1 MKKKDEHM
9 NLQADNQPVLED
21 KVSSRWVK
29 DLSRFLPVKSQ
40 FVLSRNIRDIYPFP
54 VGGGDTVTL
63 PLAPYL
69 AEILKLQGYRHFL
82 TYKPGEGFSPLIPRG
97 EDEKAVRQ
105 YFANTF
111 KLCFDQQ
118 GTCRCTLEKSLDFIG
133 QIVEWKDDFIAV
145 FADFASRY
153 AVRVDSLT
161 PKEHDYF
168 TRAMMLS
175 QSAVPHVG
183 KEVRIAQFNPVF
195 WLCDK
200 ENDLPD
206 WLILDNPRIRSII
219 VPKPDNIL
227 RRTLIK
233 SLSPKL
239 AGYDTSSSG
248 NQDLLQEVFVDQTEG
263 MVLTDV
269 VAITHLCMREQLDFS
284 QIGEAVR
291 RYKLGVT
298 EDPWRRIDRRK
309 IADGESFIRRRVKGQ
324 TQAITKALDIVKR
337 AFTGLSSAQASKL
350 GGRPRGVMFL
360 AGPTGTGKTELAK
373 TLTELLFGD
382 ERAYIRFDMS
392 EFAAEHADQ
401 RLLGAPPGYVGY
413 DAGGELTNAI
423 RERPFSVVLFD
434 EIEKAHPR
442 ILDKFLQILDD
453 GVLTSGRGERVY
465 FSESVVVFTSNLGIY
480 KTGPDGNRVLN
491 VSLENPYGEVESKV
505 RSEIDDF
512 FKLHLNRPE
521 ILNRIGENIVVFDFI
536 REETAGQIFDK
547 MVGNILTRLAD
558 QQKIIV
564 SLDDSVKEQLLKLC
578 TKDLSNGGRGI
589 GNQLEAWLI
598 NPLARALFDSAQAEG
613 ASVQVTSLDQTGGV
627 PMLRLKQNTTPIS
640 ATTP

>member
-1 MKKKDEHM
+1 MNKTAEAQSVLNDE
-9 NLQADNQPVLED
+9 AC
-21 KVSSRWVK
+21 SRWVK
-29 DLSRFLPVKSQ
+29 DLVRFLPVKSQ

-54 VGGGDTVTL
+54 VGGGDYAIL
-63 PLAPYL
+63 PLAPCL
-69 AEILKLQGYRHFL
+69 AEILKLQGYNYFL
-82 TYKPGEGFSPLIPRG
+82 TYKPGDGLSPLTPRG
-97 EDEKAVRQ
+97 EDEKSVRQ
-105 YFANTF
+105 YFSNTF
-111 KLCFDQQ
+111 KIGFDNR
-118 GTCRCTLEKSLDFIG
+118 GTCPCSLEKFLGIIEQIG
-133 QIVEWKDDFIAV
+133 GENKQFIAV
-145 FADFASRY
+145 FADYASRY
-153 AVRVDSLT
+153 AVRVDSLQA
-161 PKEHDYF
+161 KEHDYF
-168 TRAMMLS
+168 TRALILS
-175 QSAVPHVG
+175 QSVAPHVD
-183 KEVRIAQFNPVF
+183 ENVRIAQFNPIF

-206 WLILDNPRIRSII
+206 WFILDNPRIRSIVI
-219 VPKPDNIL
+219 PKPDHVL
-227 RRTLIK
+227 RRALARA
-233 SLSPKL
+233 LSPKL
-239 AGYDTSSSG
+239 AGYDIIPHEERET
-248 NQDLLQEVFVDQTEG
+248 LQQVFIDQTDG
-263 MVLTDV
+263 LMLTDV

-309 IADGESFIRRRVKGQ
+309 IADGEAFIRRRVKGQ

-337 AFTGLSSAQASKL
+337 AFTGLSSAQTLKM

-392 EFAAEHADQ
+392 EFATEHADQ

-434 EIEKAHPR
+434 EIEKSHPR

-465 FSESVVVFTSNLGIY
+465 FSESVVIFTSNLGIY
-480 KTGPDGNRVLN
+480 KTGPDGIRELN
-491 VSLENPYGEVESKV
+491 VSPGDPYEEVAGKV
-505 RSEIDDF
+505 RAEIDDF

-536 REETAGQIFDK
+536 RKDIAAQIFDK
-547 MVGNILTRLAD
+547 MVENIFKRLAS

-564 SLDDSVKEQLLKLC
+564 SLDDSVKQQLLELC
-578 TKDLSNGGRGI
+578 TRNLSNGGRGI
-589 GNQLEAWLI
+589 GNQLEALLI
-598 NPLARALFDSAQAEG
+598 NPLARALFDNSLGEG
-613 ASVQVTSLDQTGGV
+613 ARVQVSALDQDKGV
-627 PMLRLKQNTTPIS
+627 PMLLLHQETSPVAASRKS
-640 ATTP
+640 